1 MYLALF
7 RHVHVHVPKQNRCHW
22 LQSTRWIASWREV
35 KRNDLHLK
43 SWIENSPAS
52 RVLSGDVNGNGK
64 LQQNATR
71 KTKESY
77 ATERCVRPQECIIW
91 STSTL
96 HATTLYELM
105 QKGSHYFVMI
115 FMILY
120 AYLCNKILFLVFSC
134 WPYFLLAPL
143 ASSSKVWV

>member
-1 MYLALF
+1 VYLALF

-35 KRNDLHLK
+35 KRNDLRLK

-71 KTKESY
+71 KTKENQGKLCNRKVCTTPVY
-77 ATERCVRPQECIIW
+77 HLVDFNFACNHVIWVDAERFSLFC
-91 STSTL
+91 
-96 HATTLYELM
+96 HDLYDSLC
-105 QKGSHYFVMI
+105 I
-115 FMILY
+115 FMQQDPVSCISL
-120 AYLCNKILFLVFSC
+120 LTLFSSC
-134 WPYFLLAPL
+134 PVGIEL
-143 ASSSKVWV
+143 